1 MPGTECTQGEAS
13 EDHCWDQEGSGKDA
27 GVGGNAQVQSKAQ
40 ANSCKER
47 KSRQT
52 SQSFLLSFMSAR
64 CCHQPNHQP
73 QTAQGREQASLSAN
87 PKTEDAPGL
96 PMEAYLSAQDSTIMC
111 IMSLRAP
118 GMIYIEGCASYVPRI
133 KMVP

>member
-1 MPGTECTQGEAS
+1 MPGTECTQGEAN

-73 QTAQGREQASLSAN
+73 QTAQGREQASLN
-87 PKTEDAPGL
+87 EMGDHMDIGPCGCHKHTEGKTGIDL
-96 PMEAYLSAQDSTIMC
+96 LQVLLC
-111 IMSLRAP
+111 
-118 GMIYIEGCASYVPRI
+118 
-133 KMVP
+133 